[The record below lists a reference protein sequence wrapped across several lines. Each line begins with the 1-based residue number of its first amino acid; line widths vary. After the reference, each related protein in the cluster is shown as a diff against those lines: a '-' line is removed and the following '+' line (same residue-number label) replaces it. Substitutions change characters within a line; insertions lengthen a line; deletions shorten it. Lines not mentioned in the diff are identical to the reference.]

1 MTTIIQQKLQ
11 EVQDLCRKHG
21 VLRFAVFG
29 SRVRDDFDD
38 VKSDLDF
45 LVEFKPMS
53 PSEHKDAYFSLLE
66 DLEELFPVSIDLVEL
81 QAVRNPFVRRR
92 IERDQETLYD
102 AA

>member
-1 MTTIIQQKLQ
+1 MTKIIQQNLQ
-11 EVQDLCRKHG
+11 EVQDLCRKHR

-29 SRVRDDFDD
+29 SGVREDFDD
-38 VKSDLDF
+38 LKSDLDF

-66 DLEELFPVSIDLVEL
+66 DLEQLFPAGVDLVEL

-92 IERDQETLYD
+92 IENEQETLYD